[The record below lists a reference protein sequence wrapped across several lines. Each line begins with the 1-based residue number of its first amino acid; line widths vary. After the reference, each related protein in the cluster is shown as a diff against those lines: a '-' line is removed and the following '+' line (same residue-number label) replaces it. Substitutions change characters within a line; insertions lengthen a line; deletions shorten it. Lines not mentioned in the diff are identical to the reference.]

1 MVEVPKR
8 DKMSNEFVSRTM
20 IGKNELMKEV
30 QEIRRKRIQ
39 EKNKKKEKLRKRMT
53 KTKETNLM
61 VCCVM
66 FFLGGRMSFTIIIFQ
81 MKYGSTAAIPLLLIL
96 SKEKLTETTS

>member
-30 QEIRRKRIQ
+30 QEIRRKRLQ
-39 EKNKKKEKLRKRMT
+39 EKNKKKGATVKASPAK
-53 KTKETNLM
+53 
-61 VCCVM
+61 
-66 FFLGGRMSFTIIIFQ
+66 SFT
-81 MKYGSTAAIPLLLIL
+81 KKS
-96 SKEKLTETTS
+96 